1 MKCIACPRNECASL
15 IYCTNLLH
23 ELKFCTE
30 ISVLSALNE
39 VQPDPGMSPPLPSLL
54 SCLVRRREA
63 SEVCLPLRFK
73 RRKLAYQSS
82 SLMHEKSKRSGV
94 VAHVYGVGGGLYKG
108 SGVEGRHMACQNM
121 RTCIICTHSR
131 TSGVCSKTLSSTP
144 ATTAHAHT
152 HTHPH
157 THMSTAAV
165 CAVFAHSEMGGL
177 EGGASHP

>member
-1 MKCIACPRNECASL
+1 MKCIACPRNECACL

-39 VQPDPGMSPPLPSLL
+39 VQSDPGMSLPLPSLL

-63 SEVCLPLRFK
+63 GEVCLPLRFK

-94 VAHVYGVGGGLYKG
+94 VARVCGVGVGCTK
-108 SGVEGRHMACQNM
+108 GVEWKEGTWHVR
-121 RTCIICTHSR
+121 IC
-131 TSGVCSKTLSSTP
+131 
-144 ATTAHAHT
+144 AHASYAHI
-152 HTHPH
+152 HAHRVI
-157 THMSTAAV
+157 TAR
-165 CAVFAHSEMGGL
+165 H
-177 EGGASHP
+177 